1 MKPEQAS
8 HISSPAATLVRQLS
22 DSIDIVFGEGHDG
35 RIWRQKCQLALD
47 EINAGRDRRGVKST
61 SIAVLGSKNTGKSW
75 LCRQLVQTEAK
86 REKIASGEESDA
98 TTALATWIG
107 SDAPPALVPEHERRI
122 LVRREEMVDLGRDYT
137 LLDLPGY
144 DDAGVG
150 ARDAA
155 LRAIRGVEF
164 RIMVFSSKTKGDE
177 SQFAYLRDS
186 DGTRILPV
194 IVDGKFPQ
202 LETVARSEVEA
213 LVSRIK
219 RKCPHAEVS
228 DAVIIP
234 HVEHAPGNATTHL
247 ARARER
253 LFPALRAFI
262 ALEPVDEEVIGRV
275 VLERLRR
282 ELAGDL
288 RNFAERVAPAH
299 MALETREAELAGELV
314 SKLLGSDPQLAA
326 GLRMKMRLFTLSK
339 TPGWFFPYRSF
350 FGLFA
355 FTAGAWDRLAFAM
368 AGSLPSLALLAF
380 QTARNAKKMGE
391 MKEDIRNSLASRL
404 QRMADSELA
413 ASNRLL
419 VRSIRSTLQ
428 IGTNGNEDALLPTR
442 FVGLERVTSDSGRI
456 FDAVIS
462 RLARTRGLPL
472 LLGGLATLAFIA
484 LAAGPLWVVYRE
496 FFQAWT
502 GGLSGAGGVN
512 WTAFPAPSTGMI
524 FATVLLVLLPVAL
537 LALIS
542 SVISTPQRLIHI
554 AAEEV
559 RKEHDMMLKQLAQE
573 QVMRLESDD
582 PVREAVR
589 LILEFLNS
597 NNLSPE

>member
-35 RIWRQKCQLALD
+35 RIWHQKCQRALD

-98 TTALATWIG
+98 TTELATWIG

-164 RIMVFSSKTKGDE
+164 RIMVFSSTTKGDE

-194 IVDGKFPQ
+194 IVDRKFPQ
-202 LETVARSEVEA
+202 LETIARSEVEA

-219 RKCPHAEVS
+219 RRCPHAEVS

-234 HVEHAPGNATTHL
+234 HVEHAPGDTTTHL

-253 LFPALRAFI
+253 LFPALRTFI
-262 ALEPVDEEVIGRV
+262 SLEPVDEEVIGRV

-299 MALETREAELAGELV
+299 QALETREAELAGELV
-314 SKLLGSDPQLAA
+314 SKLLGPDPQLAA

-380 QTARNAKKMGE
+380 QTARNAKRLGE
-391 MKEDIRNSLASRL
+391 MRDDARNALAERIQSMAADEL
-404 QRMADSELA
+404 ADS
-413 ASNRLL
+413 NRIFI
-419 VRSIRSTLQ
+419 RSIHSS
-428 IGTNGNEDALLPTR
+428 LPASEHPPETAPASTR
-442 FVGLERVTSDSGRI
+442 FRGLERVTDASAEIFQLIVARHARSGWLP
-456 FDAVIS
+456 
-462 RLARTRGLPL
+462 RLF
-472 LLGGLATLAFIA
+472 GGLATAAFV
-484 LAAGPLWVVYRE
+484 LLLCGPLWAVYRE
-496 FFQAWT
+496 FRDAW
-502 GGLSGAGGVN
+502 LDVFAGSEAVR
-512 WTAFPAPSTGMI
+512 WQSFPAPSAGMI
-524 FATVLLVLLPVAL
+524 LATLLLVVLPVVVFAL
-537 LALIS
+537 VS
-542 SVISTPQRLIHI
+542 SVLATPGEKVDTAIED
-554 AAEEV
+554 AK
-559 RKEHDMMLKQLAQE
+559 KEHEAMLERMNREKTI
-573 QVMRLESDD
+573 RLVSDD

-589 LILEFLNS
+589 FILGFLKGG
-597 NNLSPE
+597 

>member
-219 RKCPHAEVS
+219 RSCPHAEVS

-380 QTARNAKKMGE
+380 QTARNAKRLGE
-391 MKEDIRNSLASRL
+391 MRDDMRNALAERIQSMAADEL
-404 QRMADSELA
+404 ADS
-413 ASNRLL
+413 NRIFI
-419 VRSIRSTLQ
+419 RSIHSS
-428 IGTNGNEDALLPTR
+428 LPSSEHSPETAPASTR
-442 FVGLERVTSDSGRI
+442 FRGLERVTDASAEIFQSIVARHARSGWLP
-456 FDAVIS
+456 
-462 RLARTRGLPL
+462 RLF
-472 LLGGLATLAFIA
+472 GGLATAAFVI
-484 LAAGPLWVVYRE
+484 LLCGPLWAVYSE
-496 FFQAWT
+496 FRDAW
-502 GGLSGAGGVN
+502 LDVFAGSEAVR
-512 WTAFPAPSTGMI
+512 WQSFPAPSAGMI
-524 FATVLLVLLPVAL
+524 LTTLLLVVLPVVVFAL
-537 LALIS
+537 VS
-542 SVISTPQRLIHI
+542 SVLATPVVKVD
-554 AAEEV
+554 AAIEDAK
-559 RKEHDMMLKQLAQE
+559 KEHGAMLERMNREKTI
-573 QVMRLESDD
+573 RLVSDD

-589 LILEFLNS
+589 FILGFLNGR
-597 NNLSPE
+597 